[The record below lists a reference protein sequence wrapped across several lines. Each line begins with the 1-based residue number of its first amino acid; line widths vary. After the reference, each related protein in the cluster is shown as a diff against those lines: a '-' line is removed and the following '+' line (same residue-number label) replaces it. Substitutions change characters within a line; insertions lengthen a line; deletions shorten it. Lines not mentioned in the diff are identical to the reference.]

1 MYKLK
6 TMTVF
11 EHNSKFTLSS
21 SVIETS
27 SKGTICLV
35 ECKTKLISSLLT
47 IRGKSRSQNNLCV
60 RGFDI
65 SVRQDVERLDVR

>member
-1 MYKLK
+1 
-6 TMTVF
+6 MTVF
-11 EHNSKFTLSS
+11 EHNSKFILSS